1 VVLRPVGPLPPGA
14 YWFRRLLLVVVVVL
28 LLAIAWWF
36 LGRGSG
42 AEDPAAA
49 TPTPSATSS
58 SPTPTTTQSEKSK
71 PTKTKTKSTAA
82 EAPECADKDIEV
94 SVATDAEAYAPSELP
109 TFTLTVENVSDET
122 CSRDVGPAALE
133 LRVSSGGSRVWSS
146 DDCNP
151 GGDPRLKVLGP
162 QDRFVQSVQW
172 GRTLSQEGCPTP
184 QESAEP
190 GTYQVVARNQERFS
204 DPAAFVLE

>member
-1 VVLRPVGPLPPGA
+1 M
-14 YWFRRLLLVVVVVL
+14 LLVVVVVL

-42 AEDPAAA
+42 PEDPAAA

-58 SPTPTTTQSEKSK
+58 SPTPTTTQTEKSK
-71 PTKTKTKSTAA
+71 PTKTKTTTTAA
-82 EAPECADKDIEV
+82 EAPECADKDIKV

-109 TFTLTVENVSDET
+109 TFTLTVENLSDEN

-151 GGDPRLKVLGP
+151 SGDPRLKVLGP
-162 QDRFVQSVQW
+162 QDRFAQSVQW

-190 GTYQVVARNQERFS
+190 GTYQVVARNQELFS